1 MSEAALRITSRATR
15 EPLPIAQTAQMV
27 YSIAEIHTPLQPIP
41 ARPMNIVFVV
51 DRSGSMKG
59 IRLIALKEALRRA
72 VDMLD
77 PEDFCSIVAFDDM
90 VDVLVPSQKTADG
103 AVLQNAIGIIEEGGG
118 TMISLGV
125 SMGLAELE
133 KHANESFTQRM
144 ILIIDGASH
153 NDEQY
158 CADLFAKAA
167 QSGVSIDILGIGAEW
182 DDLLLLKAVSAT
194 GSPLFSF
201 ITNLPEIE
209 QELIKRIAAAKLTA
223 AQNIKAQITC
233 VPGVDLQHIS
243 RVAPQLAVYEQ
254 LKLPEGAA
262 ALPLHIGAAA
272 YASRIILLIETMVEP
287 RKAGSFRL
295 AKISAEYA
303 LPDGTMGLQQAD
315 VVVRFSAGVAKRPH
329 TDPLSL
335 YYIQRVNAARIILR
349 ALQEKAS
356 EPVNISEGILKL
368 YDGEGRELL
377 QMLRSGAIITPEARK
392 KLLLKTS
399 ALTMQRP
406 APVSTEREQAD
417 YGSSM

>member
-1 MSEAALRITSRATR
+1 MSEATLRITSHPTR
-15 EPLPIAQTAQMV
+15 EPLPITQTAQMV
-27 YSIAEIHTPLQPIP
+27 YSIAEIQAPIQPAP
-41 ARPMNIVFVV
+41 ARPMNIAFVI

-77 PEDFCSIVAFDDM
+77 SEDFCSIVTFDDM

-103 AVLQNAIGIIEEGGG
+103 AHLQNAIGIIEEGGG
-118 TMISLGV
+118 TMLSLGV

-133 KHANESFTQRM
+133 KHAHESFAQRM

-167 QSGVSIDILGIGAEW
+167 QMGVIIDVLGIGAEW
-182 DDLLLLKAVSAT
+182 DDLLLLNAVSST

-201 ITNLPEIE
+201 IMNLPEIE
-209 QELIKRIAAAKLTA
+209 QELVKRVVAAKATA

-233 VPGVDLQHIS
+233 VPGVELQHIS
-243 RVAPQLAVYEQ
+243 RVAPQLVIYRQ
-254 LKLPEGAA
+254 LKTPEDDSQT
-262 ALPLHIGAAA
+262 LQFGAAA

-295 AKISAEYA
+295 AKISAEYM
-303 LPDGTMGLQQAD
+303 LSDGTLGLQQTD

-335 YYIQRVNAARIILR
+335 YYIQRVNAARIIVR
-349 ALQEKAS
+349 ALQEKAP
-356 EPVNISEGILKL
+356 EPVTISEGIVKL
-368 YDGEGRELL
+368 FDGEGRELL
-377 QMLRSGAIITPEARK
+377 QMLRSGSVITPETRK

-399 ALTMQRP
+399 ALTLQRP

-417 YGSSM
+417 YGNSM